1 MEIIFFNTEHI
12 YMSTVINLCLFD
24 ILDCLFL
31 SNIVNNK
38 ISPLNSRE
46 CILIFI
52 PVISLILYNIMQ
64 QNACYLTCISYYT
77 RVAKW
82 NSEMYIIIH
91 RILFIP
97 WTSRTF
103 TITIA

>member
-31 SNIVNNK
+31 SNIVNDK

-46 CILIFI
+46 RILIFI
-52 PVISLILYNIMQ
+52 PVINLILYNIMQ

-77 RVAKW
+77 RVAKL

-97 WTSRTF
+97 
-103 TITIA
+103 